1 MPQWWREGVRLK
13 GRWRLFRHDAGRAAG
28 PPAVVYVLLYAAALA
43 LGYWTM
49 ARFGAATVWLAN
61 GVVTAA
67 LLQVHRRPAMLVLA
81 ACVALDLLTS
91 ALRGAAPLYMVGN
104 VVLNIGMAM
113 AAAVLARRVCGAA
126 LDLRRPGR
134 LARFAVLAVA
144 PATVVAALLSMGLM
158 AIIAPRP
165 LPIWLFELQSYIAIE
180 VLDLLLVTPILLL
193 LARRHRFAGAARGS
207 RGEGLGLIG
216 LMLAVTAAVFWQGD
230 APLMFLVF
238 LPMVL
243 IGVRLSPAWSAGAL
257 IALALLS
264 GAATLMGQG
273 PVHLTRLAELP
284 ELASIPPM
292 IRSLGV
298 YNLFLLAMVIT
309 VLPIS
314 TVMTERRRLEARLRA
329 RTAVAQEARR
339 VAETAAAARSRFLA
353 MMSHEMR
360 TPLNGVAGFAD
371 LLASRSDLDD
381 EAVRQARQIRE
392 SSDGLLML
400 VEDILDF
407 ARGDDTLSPE
417 QLDLAAVAREAA
429 APSRAEADARGLTL
443 TIDDRLPSRSRFNG
457 DRRALRQALHPL
469 IANAVKFTTE
479 GGVAVRLDRAGE
491 GIVIRVSDTGCGIAP
506 DHHAELFEAF
516 SQADTSTSRL
526 HRGVG
531 LGLALAA
538 RHVRRLG
545 GRIEVESRLGEGSTF
560 TLHLPLTRTAD
571 APCEAPE
578 SASPAPAMTRTVAPA
593 EDRPPRVL
601 VVDDHPVNREVARI
615 MVQAFGCEVVEASDG
630 HEAVQAAGAQTLD
643 LVLMDVRMPRMDGL
657 EATRRIRALADSRG
671 AVPVVAMTAD
681 AMPEDVVRCLAAGMN
696 AHLPK
701 PVSQAALFAVVSRA
715 LAGDLPEPA
724 IAPAAVA

>member
-1 MPQWWREGVRLK
+1 MK

-28 PPAVVYVLLYAAALA
+28 PPALAYVVLYAAALA
-43 LGYWTM
+43 VGYWSM

-61 GVVTAA
+61 GVVAAA
-67 LLQVHRRPAMLVLA
+67 LLQLHRRPAITALA
-81 ACVALDLLTS
+81 ACVAIDLMAS
-91 ALRGAAPLYMVGN
+91 ALRGAPPLYMIGN

-134 LARFAVLAVA
+134 LTRFAVLAVV
-144 PATVVAALLSMGLM
+144 PATVVSALLSMGLM
-158 AIIAPRP
+158 ALVAPRP
-165 LPIWLFELQSYIAIE
+165 LPIWLFELQSYIAVE
-180 VLDLLLVTPILLL
+180 VLDLLLVTPIILL
-193 LARRHRFAGAARGS
+193 LARRHRFTGAARAS
-207 RGEGLGLIG
+207 RTEAYGLIA

-238 LPMVL
+238 LPMTL
-243 IGVRLSPAWSAGAL
+243 ISLRLSPAWSAGAL
-257 IALALLS
+257 IGLALLS
-264 GAATLMGQG
+264 GAATLMGHG
-273 PVHLTRLAELP
+273 PVHLTRLPDLP
-284 ELASIPPM
+284 GLESVPAM
-292 IRSLGV
+292 ARTLGV
-298 YNLFLLAMVIT
+298 YNLFLLAMVVT
-309 VLPIS
+309 VLPVS
-314 TVMTERRRLEARLRA
+314 TVMTEQRRLEARLRA
-329 RTAVAQEARR
+329 RTAASQEARR

-371 LLASRSDLDD
+371 LLAARSDLDP
-381 EAVRQARQIRE
+381 EALRQVGHIRE

-407 ARGDDTLSPE
+407 ARGDDTLTPE
-417 QLDLAAVAREAA
+417 RLDLAAVAREAV
-429 APSRAEADARGLTL
+429 APSRSEAEARGLTL
-443 TIDDRLPSRSRFNG
+443 TIDDRLPPHARFNG

-469 IANAVKFTTE
+469 IANAVKFTSE

-491 GIVIRVSDTGCGIAP
+491 GVVIRVSDTGCGIAP

-516 SQADTSTSRL
+516 SQADASTSRL

-545 GRIEVESRLGEGSTF
+545 GRIEVDSRLGEGSTF
-560 TLHLPLTRTAD
+560 TLHLPLSRAPDAMPEAVAAPRPAAPVEPPATDDGRT
-571 APCEAPE
+571 
-578 SASPAPAMTRTVAPA
+578 
-593 EDRPPRVL
+593 PRVL

-615 MVQAFGCEVVEASDG
+615 MVQAFGCEVIEACDG
-630 HEAVQAAGAQTLD
+630 HEAVEAAGAQALD

-657 EATRRIRALADSRG
+657 EATRRIRDLTGPRG

-701 PVSQAALFAVVSRA
+701 PVSQASLFAVVSRA
-715 LAGDLPEPA
+715 LAGDLPQA
-724 IAPAAVA
+724 ATRAAVA

>member
-1 MPQWWREGVRLK
+1 MK

-28 PPAVVYVLLYAAALA
+28 PPAVVYVVLYAAALA

-67 LLQVHRRPAMLVLA
+67 LLQLHRRPAILVLA
-81 ACVALDLLTS
+81 ACAAIDVCVS
-91 ALRGAAPLYMVGN
+91 ALRGAPAVYMVGN
-104 VVLNIGMAM
+104 VVLNLGMAM

-134 LARFAVLAVA
+134 LARFALLAVA
-144 PATVVAALLSMGLM
+144 PATVVSALLSMGLL
-158 AIIAPRP
+158 ALIAPKP
-165 LPIWLFELQSYIAIE
+165 LPIWLFELQSYVAIE

-193 LARRHRFAGAARGS
+193 LARRHRFAGTARAS
-207 RGEGLGLIG
+207 RAEAFSLVAF
-216 LMLAVTAAVFWQGD
+216 MLAATAAVFWQSD

-238 LPMVL
+238 LPVTL
-243 IGVRLSPAWSAGAL
+243 IGLRLSPAWSAGAL

-264 GAATLMGQG
+264 GAATLMGHG
-273 PVHLTRLAELP
+273 PVHLTRLADLP
-284 ELASIPPM
+284 ELESIPPM
-292 IRSLGV
+292 VRSLGV
-298 YNLFLLAMVIT
+298 YNLFLLAMVVT

-329 RTAVAQEARR
+329 RTAAAQEARR

-371 LLASRSDLDD
+371 LLAARTDLDA
-381 EAVRQARQIRE
+381 EARRQVGQIRE

-417 QLDLAAVAREAA
+417 RLDLAAVAREAM
-429 APSRAEADARGLTL
+429 APSRAEADARGLAL
-443 TIDDRLPSRSRFNG
+443 TIDDRLPPRSRFNG

-469 IANAVKFTTE
+469 IANAVKFTSE
-479 GGVAVRLDRAGE
+479 GGVSIRLDRAGD
-491 GIVIRVSDTGCGIAP
+491 GVVIRVADTGCGIAP
-506 DHHAELFEAF
+506 DRHAELFEAF
-516 SQADTSTSRL
+516 SQADASTSRL

-560 TLHLPLTRTAD
+560 TLHLPLTRAAD
-571 APCEAPE
+571 APDDAAGETPVERAAPRV
-578 SASPAPAMTRTVAPA
+578 AAPTET
-593 EDRPPRVL
+593 RPPRVL

-615 MVQAFGCEVVEASDG
+615 MVQAFGCEVIEASDG
-630 HEAVQAAGAQTLD
+630 QEAVQAAGAQALD

-657 EATRRIRALADSRG
+657 EATRRIRALAEPRG
-671 AVPVVAMTAD
+671 TVPVVAMTAD

-701 PVSQAALFAVVSRA
+701 PVSQAALFAIVSRA

-724 IAPAAVA
+724 MAPAA

>member
-1 MPQWWREGVRLK
+1 MK

-28 PPAVVYVLLYAAALA
+28 PPPLVYVALYAAALA

-67 LLQVHRRPAMLVLA
+67 LLQLHRRPAVLVLA
-81 ACVALDLLTS
+81 ACVAIDLFAS
-91 ALRGAAPLYMVGN
+91 ALRGAAPLYMIGN

-113 AAAVLARRVCGAA
+113 AAAGLARRVCGAA

-134 LARFAVLAVA
+134 LARFALLAVA
-144 PATVVAALLSMGLM
+144 PATIVSALLSMGAM
-158 AIIAPRP
+158 AIIAPRS
-165 LPIWLFELQSYIAIE
+165 LPIWLFGLQSYIAIE
-180 VLDLLLVTPILLL
+180 VLGLLLVTPILLL
-193 LARRHRFAGAARGS
+193 LARRHRFAGAAQAS
-207 RGEGLGLIG
+207 RAEGFGLIG
-216 LMLAVTAAVFWQGD
+216 LMLVVTAAVFGQSD

-243 IGVRLSPAWSAGAL
+243 IGLRLSPAWSAGAL
-257 IALALLS
+257 IVLALLS
-264 GAATLMGQG
+264 GAATLMGHG
-273 PVHLTRLAELP
+273 PVHLTRLAEAP
-284 ELASIPPM
+284 ELASLPPM

-298 YNLFLLAMVIT
+298 YNLFLLAMVVT

-329 RTAVAQEARR
+329 RTAAAQEARR

-371 LLASRSDLDD
+371 LLAARTDLDA
-381 EAVRQARQIRE
+381 EARRQVGQIRE

-407 ARGDDTLSPE
+407 ARGDDTLCPE
-417 QLDLAAVAREAA
+417 RLDLAAVAREAVS
-429 APSRAEADARGLTL
+429 PSRAEADARGLYL
-443 TIDDRLPSRSRFNG
+443 TIDDRLPPLSRFNG

-469 IANAVKFTTE
+469 VANAVKFTTE

-491 GIVIRVSDTGCGIAP
+491 GIVIRVSDTGCGIPP

-516 SQADTSTSRL
+516 SQADASTSRL

-545 GRIEVESRLGEGSTF
+545 GRIEVESRLCEGSTF
-560 TLHLPLTRTAD
+560 TLHLPLTRAAD
-571 APCEAPE
+571 APCEAAGDAGVVPT
-578 SASPAPAMTRTVAPA
+578 PAQVTAPA
-593 EDRPPRVL
+593 ESRPPRVL

-630 HEAVQAAGAQTLD
+630 QEAVEAAGAQTLD

-657 EATRRIRALADSRG
+657 EATRRIRALAEPRG

-724 IAPAAVA
+724 MPPAAVA